1 MKVTGEIISI
11 SEIELLKNGAK
22 KLHFEI
28 DTKEEYKNILSFNLF
43 KTAEYVS
50 HVENFSTYN
59 QVGDNVEVEF
69 NIKCN
74 EWQGKY
80 YTSLDCWKV
89 EKVDKTTHEE
99 ILSDLKQAEAD
110 RIQEQKDSGLPF

>member
-1 MKVTGEIISI
+1 MKVTGEIVSI
-11 SEIELLKNGAK
+11 SDIEDLNNGAK

-28 DTKEEYKNILSFNLF
+28 DTKEQYNNILSFNLF

-50 HVENFSTYN
+50 HVENFSMYN
-59 QVGDNVEVEF
+59 NVGDQVEVEF

-89 EKVDKTTHEE
+89 VKQGDISATFENPVQQADHDRREE
-99 ILSDLKQAEAD
+99 V
-110 RIQEQKDSGLPF
+110 KDDLPF